1 VKAGRLLLVLVV
13 NVVLYLGV
21 LEALLQVGAWW
32 VRATGREL
40 PSEWLTSNRRILCI
54 GDSNTYGLWLDRDEA
69 YPKQLE
75 AIWNQRIG
83 KPEIEVLNLGFPG
96 TNSSRLRRD
105 LPRMLEV
112 FEPDAVIL
120 MIGANDYWTMPVDYE
135 VDSSASRG
143 TVPFVRRILVFKL
156 YDMVRRAFDTRRL
169 DVAFEGPAL
178 PGGAGPN
185 WKELLRDR
193 ENELPRRKLTGQD
206 SGGRRGTATFG
217 DEEFDLGFRQA
228 TPGTLSR
235 PGEKLQANI
244 EQMVG
249 VAKESGA
256 RILLMTY
263 ASMRPVYATASERIR
278 DAAEESGGELVE
290 NGATFREI
298 CPKSDCPDYLFP
310 DHHPNASGYRVIAE
324 AIVRHL
330 SAAPL

>member
-1 VKAGRLLLVLVV
+1 
-13 NVVLYLGV
+13 
-21 LEALLQVGAWW
+21 
-32 VRATGREL
+32 
-40 PSEWLTSNRRILCI
+40 
-54 GDSNTYGLWLDRDEA
+54 
-69 YPKQLE
+69 
-75 AIWNQRIG
+75 
-83 KPEIEVLNLGFPG
+83 
-96 TNSSRLRRD
+96 
-105 LPRMLEV
+105 
-112 FEPDAVIL
+112 
-120 MIGANDYWTMPVDYE
+120 MPVDYE